1 MISAEAEAAFERA
14 TALHRKGRLEDARLQ
29 YLRALELQPRHLGA
43 LHLSAVLALQTN
55 SPERAAEFAGRALLV
70 DPNNAAIHL
79 SHADACFQ
87 LERYE
92 PAIVGYDRAIAIHPG
107 DAAVHNKRAAALQ
120 ALRRFE
126 DAIAGYDRAI
136 DIDPNFAPAHFNRG
150 HALRELGRHL
160 QAIES
165 HTRAIAIQPDS
176 AAAHYHRANVHRD
189 LKESDAAIAGY
200 DAAIALD
207 PSLADAHVNR
217 AGMLFDL
224 QRFEAAAASYATA
237 IALGSR
243 VKGLLGVRLHTKMRV
258 CDWSLFETHRAEL
271 GARLEQGEP
280 AAHPGHVF
288 TFSGSARLQL
298 RAAVLW
304 QTGESE
310 PAGSPKA
317 TPAPMV
323 PLAPTVPP
331 ARIRIGYFSAD
342 FHNHATA
349 QLMAGLF
356 EHHDRLKFEV
366 TAFSFGPE
374 SQDPIR
380 RRLEA
385 AFDVFLDVRDRA
397 DREVALLARERQID
411 IAVDLKGFTRDARP
425 GIFALRAAP
434 VQVSYLGY
442 PGTLGAPYM
451 DYLIADRVLIPPESA
466 QFYSE
471 KIVYLPDSYQ
481 VNDAARV
488 IAERVFSRAELG
500 LPETGFV
507 YCCFNNNYKITPA
520 TFDGWMRILRQV
532 PGSVLWLLEDNAGA
546 AGNLR
551 AAAEARGVSAARLV
565 FAPRLP
571 VADHL
576 ARQRAADLF
585 LDTLPCNAH
594 TTASDALWAGLPL
607 LTCLGESFAGR
618 VAGSLLAAV
627 GLSELITG
635 SQAEYEALAVG
646 LARDSG
652 RLAGIR
658 ARLAAQ
664 RLTAPLFN
672 TELTTRRL
680 EAAYEALYERHRAG
694 LPPEHLPPPER
705 LAVG

>member
-1 MISAEAEAAFERA
+1 
-14 TALHRKGRLEDARLQ
+14 
-29 YLRALELQPRHLGA
+29 
-43 LHLSAVLALQTN
+43 V
-55 SPERAAEFAGRALLV
+55 
-70 DPNNAAIHL
+70 
-79 SHADACFQ
+79 
-87 LERYE
+87 
-92 PAIVGYDRAIAIHPG
+92 
-107 DAAVHNKRAAALQ
+107 
-120 ALRRFE
+120 
-126 DAIAGYDRAI
+126 
-136 DIDPNFAPAHFNRG
+136 
-150 HALRELGRHL
+150 
-160 QAIES
+160 
-165 HTRAIAIQPDS
+165 
-176 AAAHYHRANVHRD
+176 
-189 LKESDAAIAGY
+189 
-200 DAAIALD
+200 
-207 PSLADAHVNR
+207 
-217 AGMLFDL
+217 
-224 QRFEAAAASYATA
+224 
-237 IALGSR
+237 
-243 VKGLLGVRLHTKMRV
+243 
-258 CDWSLFETHRAEL
+258 
-271 GARLEQGEP
+271 
-280 AAHPGHVF
+280 
-288 TFSGSARLQL
+288 
-298 RAAVLW
+298 
-304 QTGESE
+304 
-310 PAGSPKA
+310 
-317 TPAPMV
+317 
-323 PLAPTVPP
+323 
-331 ARIRIGYFSAD
+331 GYFSAD
-342 FHNHATA
+342 FSNHAT
-349 QLMAGLF
+349 LHLLAGLF
-356 EHHDRLKFEV
+356 EHHDRVKFEV

-374 SQDPIR
+374 SQDPMR

-385 AFDVFLDVRDRA
+385 ACEFIDVRERP

-411 IAVDLKGFTRDARP
+411 IAVDLKGFTQDCRP

-500 LPETGFV
+500 LPAAGFV

-576 ARQRAADLF
+576 ARQRAGDLF

-646 LARDSG
+646 LARDPG

-658 ARLAAQ
+658 TRLAAQ

-680 EAAYEALYERHRAG
+680 EAAYEALVERHRAG
-694 LPPEHLPPPER
+694 LVPGHMSPPEAIPVPT
-705 LAVG
+705 